1 MALYKTKAISLRTSP
16 FAEADKLVTIFSQ
29 EFGKIKVLAK
39 GARRVPS
46 RLGGRVEPLTYA
58 EFLLAK
64 GRSLEIISQCEV
76 LETFQ
81 DLRNKPEKLFVGLYL
96 LRLVEVGTAEGQPYP
111 ELFQLLLE
119 TLLRLK
125 KGSESNNILRD
136 FEESFVQIEGIN
148 REGIEPYYL
157 LREHTGVDLS
167 LWRLLNKR

>member
-1 MALYKTKAISLRTSP
+1 MALYKTKAISLKTSP

-81 DLRNKPEKLFVGLYL
+81 AIRENPDGLFAGLYL
-96 LRLVEVGTAEGQPYP
+96 LRLVEVGTAEGQRYP
-111 ELFQLLLE
+111 ELFELLLGALFQLKGGRKTKE
-119 TLLRLK
+119 VLR
-125 KGSESNNILRD
+125 E

-148 REGIEPYYL
+148 REGIEPFYL

-167 LWRLLNKR
+167 PWRLPSKK